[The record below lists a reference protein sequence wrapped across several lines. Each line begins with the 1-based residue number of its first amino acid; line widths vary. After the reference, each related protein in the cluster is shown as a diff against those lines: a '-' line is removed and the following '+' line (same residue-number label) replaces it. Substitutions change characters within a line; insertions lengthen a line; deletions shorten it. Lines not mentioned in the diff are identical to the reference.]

1 MIARS
6 VLPADGPALEF
17 FRGMRGTIRV
27 AFELVAPDAAHRRN
41 SCVSSPSPERRR
53 GEGRLA
59 RRSGEDGRERPPRTR
74 ARSKPKSPAAVKRK
88 GARTV
93 VMKGREYRGWVYVE
107 AAEVKTKRELDY
119 WVRLSLDYN
128 KRAKASG

>member
-1 MIARS
+1 M
-6 VLPADGPALEF
+6 
-17 FRGMRGTIRV
+17 
-27 AFELVAPDAAHRRN
+27 
-41 SCVSSPSPERRR
+41 
-53 GEGRLA
+53 
-59 RRSGEDGRERPPRTR
+59 
-74 ARSKPKSPAAVKRK
+74 KRK